1 MTIYSLDILL
11 PNFEVVCCSMSS
23 SNSCFLTCM
32 QVSQEAGRVVWYSHL
47 LKNFPQFVLCHT
59 VKGYGIVNEAE
70 VGAFRNSLAFS
81 MIQWM
86 SEIWSLVPLRLP
98 LATLQ
103 SCLVGDPQIGE
114 QWYQRSSHTV
124 VKVLDIP
131 TDFSTWGSGKG
142 TENPQGIWLWMSA
155 GFDYWTSTG
164 LGKQRLL
171 EGTNKTFCTPRPR
184 RKEQWPHKRLSQTCV
199 CVFGSLPWRREL
211 TVAYS
216 EFRSTDSSSPG
227 RHVVLT

>member
-1 MTIYSLDILL
+1 MDRGTWW
-11 PNFEVVCCSMSS
+11 VTVHG
-23 SNSCFLTCM
+23 
-32 QVSQEAGRVVWYSHL
+32 VAKSQTWLNDYH
-47 LKNFPQFVLCHT
+47 
-59 VKGYGIVNEAE
+59 
-70 VGAFRNSLAFS
+70 
-81 MIQWM
+81 
-86 SEIWSLVPLRLP
+86 
-98 LATLQ
+98 
-103 SCLVGDPQIGE
+103 LVGDPQIGE
-114 QWYQRSSHTV
+114 QWYQRSSHSV
-124 VKVLDIP
+124 VKVLDLP

-171 EGTNKTFCTPRPR
+171 EGTNKTLGAPGPR

-216 EFRSTDSSSPG
+216 VFRGTDSSSPG